1 MFFCR
6 DGLNRRIHPAT
17 RVFQA
22 LRIAVNNELEEL
34 VQGLLSVGEVLKDG
48 GRLLVITFQSLEDRI
63 VKHFMAGQC
72 SHEELLSL
80 KPKAH
85 TSYRS
90 SRRNCLTG
98 GFPVP
103 ERGTGNP
110 PHPLSWTVRPLHKK
124 VITACREEVLSN
136 PRARSAK
143 LRTAIV
149 QHCKYA

>member
-1 MFFCR
+1 M
-6 DGLNRRIHPAT
+6 
-17 RVFQA
+17 
-22 LRIAVNNELEEL
+22 
-34 VQGLLSVGEVLKDG
+34 
-48 GRLLVITFQSLEDRI
+48 
-63 VKHFMAGQC
+63 KHFMAGQC

-124 VITACREEVLSN
+124 VSRRAIYNRQVIPFLQVNMAGYKLVQGLGSETTIAKYTLYVNVFFFSCRL
-136 PRARSAK
+136 
-143 LRTAIV
+143 
-149 QHCKYA
+149 